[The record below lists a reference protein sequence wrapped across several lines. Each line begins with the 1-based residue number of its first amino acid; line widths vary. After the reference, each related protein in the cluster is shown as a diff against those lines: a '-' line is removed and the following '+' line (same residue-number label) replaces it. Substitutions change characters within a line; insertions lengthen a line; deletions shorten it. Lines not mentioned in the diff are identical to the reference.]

1 MIASPTGQSFQTKI
15 MRLGSLSYNE
25 ECPGAYSL
33 VMPQTMEQAPAARRG
48 GRAVGAGGYDLNLTC
63 ATWSSLLV
71 EMSGVKSTRGPTR
84 V

>member
-1 MIASPTGQSFQTKI
+1 MVEAAFEKYRLRIASSNALALSRTAAHRLPNRFTHN
-15 MRLGSLSYNE
+15 RLGALHASGHGR
-25 ECPGAYSL
+25 GARAHYSL
-33 VMPQTMEQAPAARRG
+33 NRT
-48 GRAVGAGGYDLNLTC
+48 L